1 VVGTTAP
8 PLGGPEVIR
17 WQDVTVRL
25 GDQTVLA
32 GVTLEVPQGQR
43 LALVG
48 PNGAGKTTL
57 LRCLLDLVPY
67 EGQVTIGP
75 YDARKDGSQ
84 ARRLMGYVPQVPAF
98 PLHLTAAEV
107 VALVQELRGQV
118 PDPWSILEELG
129 LGAHGYKPVR
139 QLSGGMLRRL
149 SLAAALAADPPVL
162 VLDEPTSYLDREGE
176 AWLWARLE
184 RTGKTVVL
192 AGHRLRGWER
202 LVDRIVL
209 LEDGRIA
216 ADVRIEELDRLH
228 WVEVVVPGPIPGP
241 LPPGVEVL
249 VRPNEAIHLRVPDGA
264 LVTLLPILAGRR
276 FRLHEPTLEEI
287 LRVVRR

>member
-1 VVGTTAP
+1 M
-8 PLGGPEVIR
+8 IC

-25 GDQTVLA
+25 GGRTVLGA
-32 GVTLEVPQGQR
+32 VTVEVPQGQR

-67 EGQVTIGP
+67 EGRVTVGP
-75 YDARKDGSQ
+75 YDARTQGPQ
-84 ARRLMGYVPQVPAF
+84 ARRLVGYVPQVPAF
-98 PLHLTAAEV
+98 PIHLTTAEV
-107 VALVQELRGQV
+107 VALIQELRGQV
-118 PDPWSILEELG
+118 PDPWPILKEVG
-129 LGAHGYKPVR
+129 LGAHGHKPVR

-162 VLDEPTSYLDREGE
+162 VLDEPTSYLDQEGE
-176 AWLWARLE
+176 EWLRSQLK

-192 AGHRLRGWER
+192 AGHRLRGWEG

-209 LEDGRIA
+209 LEDGRVT
-216 ADVRIEELDRLH
+216 ADVRPEELDRLR
-228 WVEVVVPGPIPGP
+228 WVEVVVSGPAPAP

-249 VRPNEAIHLRVPDGA
+249 PTSNEAVHLRVPEAA
-264 LVTLLPILAGRR
+264 LRTLLLALGDLR
-276 FRLHEPTLEEI
+276 FRLREPPLEEV
-287 LRVVRR
+287 LREVRR